1 MGSQLDENSALYTAL
16 SGSGSALFGL
26 YRSHSDATA
35 AQQRLQQ
42 AGVKAIVTSTIPRP
56 LYWNEMFA
64 E

>member
-1 MGSQLDENSALYTAL
+1 MGSPPQSEAVYAAL

-26 YRSHSDATA
+26 YRSTADAED

-42 AGVKAIVTSTIPRP
+42 QGVRAIVTRTIPRP
-56 LYWNEMFA
+56 LYWSNMFA